1 MIWPGMGDPSKRRK
15 TIRYLIITAAIGIGV
30 AALSSGI
37 QILLNADNPLKV
49 CINDR
54 EINYRVTA
62 TLEVYVDKQKVPI
75 PANVGFKDGCQRSLY
90 TESDDG
96 TIHAAW
102 TEEYPFEIGHF
113 LWVWDFK
120 LRDMQ
125 ESKSKIYVDGKESAE
140 FIRTPLINGAHYRA
154 EFTSKAY
161 DESKDKDF
169 LPPQ

>member
-1 MIWPGMGDPSKRRK
+1 
-15 TIRYLIITAAIGIGV
+15 T
-30 AALSSGI
+30 
-37 QILLNADNPLKV
+37 Q
-49 CINDR
+49 
-54 EINYRVTA
+54 
-62 TLEVYVDKQKVPI
+62 
-75 PANVGFKDGCQRSLY
+75 
-90 TESDDG
+90 SDDG

-113 LWVWDFK
+113 LWIWDFK

-125 ESKSKIYVDGKESAE
+125 EDKSTIYVDGKESAE